1 MWKVLKVFVFFFCD
15 PREIEHFHV
24 FYGSV
29 VSYTWKYSVFCPS
42 ESTLQ
47 SSLFSL
53 PLESDL

>member
-1 MWKVLKVFVFFFCD
+1 MWKVLKFLYFFFSD
-15 PREIEHFHV
+15 PSETEHFHV
-24 FYGSV
+24 FYGSI
-29 VSYTWKYSVFCPS
+29 VSYTWQYSVFCPS